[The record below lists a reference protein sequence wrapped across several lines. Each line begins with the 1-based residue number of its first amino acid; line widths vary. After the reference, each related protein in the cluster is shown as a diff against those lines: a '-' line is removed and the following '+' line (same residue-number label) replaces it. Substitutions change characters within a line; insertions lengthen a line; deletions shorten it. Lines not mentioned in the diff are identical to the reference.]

1 MFNWSGNFRVI
12 FLLFFATNC
21 YSQSIEQ
28 VPVSTVFRVNVLNPG
43 LSYELP
49 VGLHQAAILYG
60 GVNTSFG
67 LGFSSSLGTNAFI
80 NFDPGFGAQYRYYY
94 NGRKRT
100 EKGKRTELNSMNYLA
115 PVYSVIFTDGRISE
129 NALQEE
135 ENSRP
140 VHTVGAVW
148 GLQRNY
154 KSRFSLDLNLGLG
167 YVFGKS
173 TFYGINDQVEQ
184 RTSGNATAII
194 DIELGFWLNKR

>member
-1 MFNWSGNFRVI
+1 
-12 FLLFFATNC
+12 LAATVS
-21 YSQSIEQ
+21 YGQSIEQ
-28 VPVSTVFRVNVLNPG
+28 APVSTVFRVNVLNPG

-49 VGLHQAAILYG
+49 LGQHQTAIFSG

-80 NFDPGFGAQYRYYY
+80 YFNPGFGAQYRYYY
-94 NGRKRT
+94 NSRKRT
-100 EKGKRTELNSMNYLA
+100 EKGKRTELNSMNYVA
-115 PVYSVIFTDGRISE
+115 PVYSVIFTDGQISE
-129 NALQEE
+129 NAFLEE

-184 RTSGNATAII
+184 RTSGNVTAII

>member
-1 MFNWSGNFRVI
+1 MINWSGNFRLLL
-12 FLLFFATNC
+12 LLFLATN
-21 YSQSIEQ
+21 SFGQSIEQ
-28 VPVSTVFRVNVLNPG
+28 APVSTVFRVNMLNPG

-49 VGLHQAAILYG
+49 LGHHQTAVLYG

-80 NFDPGFGAQYRYYY
+80 YFDPGFGAQYRYYY
-94 NGRKRT
+94 NSSKRT
-100 EKGKRTELNSMNYLA
+100 EKGRRTEMNSRNYVA
-115 PVYSVIFTDGRISE
+115 PVYSVIFTDGQISE
-129 NALQEE
+129 NAYLEE

-148 GLQRNY
+148 GIQRNY

-173 TFYGINDQVEQ
+173 AFYGSNDQVEH
-184 RTSGNATAII
+184 RTTGNATAII
-194 DIELGFWLNKR
+194 HLELGFWLNKR